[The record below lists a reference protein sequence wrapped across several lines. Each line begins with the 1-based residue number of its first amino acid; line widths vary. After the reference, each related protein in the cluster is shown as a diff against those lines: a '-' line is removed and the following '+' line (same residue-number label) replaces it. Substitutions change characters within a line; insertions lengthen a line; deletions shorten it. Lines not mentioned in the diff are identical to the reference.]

1 MAHLQKKS
9 ILLALVSC
17 CSFCSYFNHVASTV
31 AVFVHFAAFLCA
43 SPLRQPH
50 IEILQKHTCLE
61 PERGKETDRG
71 QKSTL
76 LISVPTSDDRKHEAS
91 AVKLKPPILGAT
103 WVFSGD
109 GRQYSSPRLAGA
121 TGHLAEKGWQSSSKH
136 FALPWLCTHS
146 VLGESSMAQASFN
159 RISHALASHMESGE
173 TCFQVPLRCDQSG
186 ISLPICLMDY
196 ISAYF

>member
-1 MAHLQKKS
+1 M
-9 ILLALVSC
+9 
-17 CSFCSYFNHVASTV
+17 
-31 AVFVHFAAFLCA
+31 AVFVHFAAFLCV

-103 WVFSGD
+103 
-109 GRQYSSPRLAGA
+109 
-121 TGHLAEKGWQSSSKH
+121 
-136 FALPWLCTHS
+136 
-146 VLGESSMAQASFN
+146 
-159 RISHALASHMESGE
+159 
-173 TCFQVPLRCDQSG
+173 
-186 ISLPICLMDY
+186 
-196 ISAYF
+196 

>member
-76 LISVPTSDDRKHEAS
+76 LISVPTSDDRKHEATS
-91 AVKLKPPILGAT
+91 VKLKPLSWVLLG
-103 WVFSGD
+103 FS
-109 GRQYSSPRLAGA
+109 QVMAG
-121 TGHLAEKGWQSSSKH
+121 S
-136 FALPWLCTHS
+136 
-146 VLGESSMAQASFN
+146 
-159 RISHALASHMESGE
+159 I
-173 TCFQVPLRCDQSG
+173 VPLDWQGPLG
-186 ISLPICLMDY
+186 I
-196 ISAYF
+196 